1 MTTVVSETC
10 VLNCTVTAPVTSHP
24 VVYSVEMIRNVIR
37 TTNMCIAVFG
47 ILTNLCNV
55 EIFRRTGILES
66 ATSITLFALTV
77 TDLLSLVLFIVNPL
91 LDFRIGTSPPLVYTL
106 YVQVLY
112 SFQMTY
118 KMSTF
123 FTVYL
128 TVQKCCCVAL
138 PLKFKFIFTIKKVLA
153 TLLVLTLVCFACYAP
168 LFLSIGFR
176 WAFIPRLN
184 KTVVIPNYSPYRQTI
199 VIILYPLVLAADP
212 TISQVVVISCL
223 FVLTGKL
230 KQATKFRMSSE
241 LPGSKEPSKGAQLSG
256 KELRA
261 VQSVVVVAAM
271 FVVCNLPSV
280 LIMYASYVEP
290 EFNDFRQLG
299 EIYSLVGLV
308 RISLLLLCSS
318 LNIFVYITYNS
329 SYRQQVA
336 ALWRKLGTTRSLGK
350 REEK

>member
-1 MTTVVSETC
+1 MC
-10 VLNCTVTAPVTSHP
+10 VTNCTVTAPVTSHP
-24 VVYSVEMIRNVIR
+24 VVYSFVMIKNIVQ

-66 ATSITLFALTV
+66 ATSVTLFALTV
-77 TDLLSLVLFIVNPL
+77 ADLFSLVLFLVNPL
-91 LDFRIGTSPPLVYTL
+91 LRFQIGMSSPLIYTL
-106 YVQVLY
+106 YVQALY

-128 TVQKCCCVAL
+128 TVQKCCCVAF
-138 PLKFKFIFTIKKVLA
+138 PLKFKFIFTGKKVLA

-168 LFLSIGFR
+168 LILTVRFR
-176 WAFIPRLN
+176 WVLNPRLN
-184 KTVVIPNYSPYRQTI
+184 KTVVIPNFAPYRQTI
-199 VIILYPLVLAADP
+199 VNIVYPLVFAADP
-212 TISQVVVISCL
+212 TVSQVVVISCL

-230 KQATKFRMSSE
+230 QQATKFRMTSE

-261 VQSVVVVAAM
+261 VQSVVIVAAM

-280 LIMYASYVEP
+280 LVMYASYVEP
-290 EFNDFRQLG
+290 EFNDLRQLG
-299 EIYSLVGLV
+299 EIYSLVGLL

-318 LNIFVYITYNS
+318 LNMFVYVTYNS
-329 SYRQQVA
+329 SYRQQLV
-336 ALWRKLGTTRSLGK
+336 ALWGKLGATRSLGEPGGK
-350 REEK
+350 